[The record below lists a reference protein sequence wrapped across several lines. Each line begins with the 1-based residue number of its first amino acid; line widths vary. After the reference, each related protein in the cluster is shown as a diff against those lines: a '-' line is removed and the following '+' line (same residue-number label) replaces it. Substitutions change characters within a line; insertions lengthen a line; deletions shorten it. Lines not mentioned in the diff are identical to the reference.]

1 MESRRGCNIITG
13 GGEGDGDA
21 VDKEREE
28 TDGFEWA
35 GSRAAVV
42 FGWRWLGSASG
53 LAVAER
59 VPFVSTPGRPGQP
72 ALIQ

>member
-13 GGEGDGDA
+13 GGEGDDDA
-21 VDKEREE
+21 VDKERED
-28 TDGFEWA
+28 TSGFEWA

-42 FGWRWLGSASG
+42 FGWRLAG
-53 LAVAER
+53 LDFWPCGAR
-59 VPFVSTPGRPGQP
+59 PFRFVQPGRPGQP